1 MTGAQLR
8 ARIERLGLSQA
19 AMAER
24 LGLSLNGLVKQLRGE
39 RRVSRQTEII
49 LDQIEELLR
58 LRRAQ
63 RQSELPLAPPG
74 VKPNSASPHN
84 KG

>member
-1 MTGAQLR
+1 MTGDQLR
-8 ARIERLGLSQA
+8 TRIERLGLSQA

-39 RRVSRQTEII
+39 RQVSRQTEII

-63 RQSELPLAPPG
+63 RQSELPLAPPAG
-74 VKPNSASPHN
+74 QPNSASHRIQ
-84 KG
+84 G

>member
-1 MTGAQLR
+1 MSGLR
-8 ARIERLGLSQA
+8 P
-19 AMAER
+19 
-24 LGLSLNGLVKQLRGE
+24 
-39 RRVSRQTEII
+39 VSRQTEII

-63 RQSELPLAPPG
+63 RQSELPLAPPAG
-74 VKPNSASPHN
+74 KPNSASHRI

>member
-1 MTGAQLR
+1 MTGDQLR

-63 RQSELPLAPPG
+63 RQSELPLAASG
-74 VKPNSASPHN
+74 VKPNSASRHM